1 MPMREFWNQIKPA
14 VRALLRFARAAALA
28 VWSLIRVP
36 VLFVLQVLAALI
48 LIFEE
53 WGWKPLSEALARLT
67 RFALWARIE
76 QWIALLPPYGALAV
90 FALPTLVLLPLK
102 FFSVWLL
109 ANGFFVTAGALFLA
123 AKVASTAFIA
133 RIFLLTKPAL
143 MRIGWFARAYNWLM
157 PWKDALFARIR
168 ASFAWRY
175 GRMLKN
181 AVRIEVK
188 QAYARWKP
196 WVIARWNDS
205 APRAE
210 RALRT
215 APERVRVT
223 WRIWAPRVTAEL
235 SRWKNTARRAW
246 EKLIGIA

>member
-1 MPMREFWNQIKPA
+1 MRDVWNTIRP
-14 VRALLRFARAAALA
+14 VLSALLRFLRAAAIA

-36 VLFVLQVLAALI
+36 VLFVLQVLAALV

-53 WGWKPLSEALARLT
+53 WGWKPLSDALARLT
-67 RFALWARIE
+67 HYRLWARLE

-109 ANGFFVTAGALFLA
+109 ANGFFLTAGTLFLA

-143 MRIGWFARAYNWLM
+143 MRIGWFASAYTWLM
-157 PWKDALFARIR
+157 PWKDAIFARIR
-168 ASFAWRY
+168 ASFTWRY

-181 AVRIEVK
+181 AVRLEVK
-188 QAYARWKP
+188 QAYTRWRPWVVARW
-196 WVIARWNDS
+196 ATA
-205 APRAE
+205 APRFAGAI
-210 RALRT
+210 RSALQRL
-215 APERVRVT
+215 RVM
-223 WRIWAPRVTAEL
+223 WRIWRPRLSAEAI
-235 SRWKNTARRAW
+235 RWKDGARRAW